1 MYRCFDVLVYCC
13 TGPYVYSVRVRVG
26 IGDGV
31 GQGVLDDYGTIFV
44 SYVIVCREGWR

>member
-26 IGDGV
+26 IGDGPYTV
-31 GQGVLDDYGTIFV
+31 HMY
-44 SYVIVCREGWR
+44 IV